1 MPVKMRLARHGRKR
15 YAYYHIVVADSRAP
29 RDGRY
34 IERIGTYNPNTN
46 PATIDLDFD
55 KAFDWLTKGAQ
66 PTDTVRGILSYKGV
80 LYKKH
85 LMGGVKKGAFDEAEA
100 EKRLDS
106 WMSEKDAKIQAKI
119 DRLAGDAEAE
129 TKKQLEAETKI
140 KEERS
145 AAIATRDAELAAEA
159 EAEVKAAA
167 AEKVA
172 EEAAQAEELAEAK
185 AKAEV
190 EAKPEAPVEEVK
202 EEVAEK
208 VAEKAV
214 EEVAEKTKEEPA
226 KEAKE
231 VAEKTSEKTEKAEA
245 KAPAKSEEAPKKEGA
260 KS

>member
-1 MPVKMRLARHGRKR
+1 MRLARHGRKR

-106 WMSEKDAKIQAKI
+106 WLAEKDAKIQAKI

-129 TKKQLEAETKI
+129 TKKQLEAEAKI
-140 KEERS
+140 NEARS
-145 AAIATRDAELAAEA
+145 AAIAARDAELAAEA
-159 EAEVKAAA
+159 EAKVKAAEAEKAA
-167 AEKVA
+167 AEAEAAGEEATAEAETVAEGTPKTEEAKEELKA
-172 EEAAQAEELAEAK
+172 EEAPK
-185 AKAEV
+185 A
-190 EAKPEAPVEEVK
+190 APAEEVK
-202 EEVAEK
+202 EEP
-208 VAEKAV
+208 KAV
-214 EEVAEKTKEEPA
+214 ETPKEEG
-226 KEAKE
+226 
-231 VAEKTSEKTEKAEA
+231 AESE
-245 KAPAKSEEAPKKEGA
+245 
-260 KS
+260 